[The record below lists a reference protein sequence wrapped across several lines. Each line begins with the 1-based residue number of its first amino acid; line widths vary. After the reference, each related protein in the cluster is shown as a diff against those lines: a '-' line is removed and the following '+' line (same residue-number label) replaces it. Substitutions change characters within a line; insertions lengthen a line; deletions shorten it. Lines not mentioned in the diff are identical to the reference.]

1 MALLSEAAR
10 GPCQGGSSVRSRE
23 DGASKGGGNGVR
35 RRPRRR
41 VYEYDTLER
50 ATAGFAEEN
59 RVESS
64 SVYRAV
70 IDGDAAAVKRVE
82 GDVGAE
88 VTVLGRVNHARLVR
102 LCGLCVHRGDT
113 HLVFEFIEN
122 GALSN

>member
-70 IDGDAAAVKRVE
+70 IDGDA
-82 GDVGAE
+82 DVVIPSHYPNVIFSLANNR
-88 VTVLGRVNHARLVR
+88 TSVNL
-102 LCGLCVHRGDT
+102 
-113 HLVFEFIEN
+113 FY
-122 GALSN
+122 